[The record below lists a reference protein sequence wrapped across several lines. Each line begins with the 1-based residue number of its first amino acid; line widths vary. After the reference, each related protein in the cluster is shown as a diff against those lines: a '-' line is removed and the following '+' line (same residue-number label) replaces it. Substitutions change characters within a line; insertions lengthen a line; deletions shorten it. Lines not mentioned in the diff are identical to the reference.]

1 MTQKDNL
8 VFEIKGL
15 LIELLN
21 LHHLNPDE
29 LTADTLLHD
38 DLGLDSIDIL
48 EIVVCIENRYGIK
61 IENAE
66 KGKEILRSLGS
77 ISSFILEHQSPQ

>member
-1 MTQKDNL
+1 ML
-8 VFEIKGL
+8 SEIKGL
-15 LIELLN
+15 IIELLN

-48 EIVVCIENRYGIK
+48 EIVVGIENKYGVR
-61 IENAE
+61 IESSE
-66 KGKEILRSLGS
+66 KGKEIFKSLGS
-77 ISSFILEHQSPQ
+77 ISNFILEHQSPQ